1 MAESSSEQ
9 RGLGLAGAIWGIAG
23 FSLILLDAINRLARI
38 ALHAL
43 DGKLTVLQWLCLVL
57 VVLALAYAEGYRGF
71 QKKFSPR
78 CAARLYYLYKHP
90 EPLAV
95 IFAPL
100 FCMGF
105 FRATRGPLRF
115 AWVGTTL
122 IVLLV
127 LLLHWAPQPWRGIVD
142 AGVVVGLSWGLASF
156 WVSIWRTFSSGQYPV
171 SPEVPARLAKPNPAA
186 SV

>member
-1 MAESSSEQ
+1 MAESSGV
-9 RGLGLAGAIWGIAG
+9 RRAWGLWGAMWGVAG
-23 FSLILLDAINRLARI
+23 FSIILLDAINRLARL

-43 DGKLTVLQWLCLVL
+43 DGQLTVFQWFSLILVI
-57 VVLALAYAEGYRGF
+57 LAMAYAEGYRGF
-71 QKKFSPR
+71 QQKFSPR
-78 CAARLYYLYKHP
+78 CAARLYYLYRQP

-95 IFAPL
+95 LLAPL

-105 FRATRGPLRF
+105 FRATRGPLLV

-127 LLLHWAPQPWRGIVD
+127 VALHWAPQPWRGIVD

-171 SPEVPARLAKPNPAA
+171 SPEVPARQPD
-186 SV
+186 